1 MVEFFKKRKK
11 GKGTRKTIQKKK
23 KKKEVRKRKGEARPG
38 PCTSLPNSPALWVHV
53 VNTWKGRS
61 SLTEDF

>member
-1 MVEFFKKRKK
+1 MVEFL
-11 GKGTRKTIQKKK
+11 KKK
-23 KKKEVRKRKGEARPG
+23 KERNKKDYTKKRKKEVRKRKGEARPG